1 MKKELR
7 HIITIIVAA
16 VIGGIV
22 GYILGKI
29 QIHQLQDPSF
39 IQQLMSHNM
48 MIHEPIGTFNSM
60 MLGIC
65 IFAGV
70 ATGLIIYNHFAC
82 KLTLLMRVIIG
93 ILIFPFYSIFGMVGV
108 ILYFIYNIVLLF
120 KNK

>member
-39 IQQLMSHNM
+39 IQQL

-93 ILIFPFYSIFGMVGV
+93 ILIFPFYSIFGMVAV
-108 ILYFIYNIVLLF
+108 IPYFIYNIVLLF

>member
-7 HIITIIVAA
+7 HIITIIIAA
-16 VIGGIV
+16 VIGSIV

-29 QIHQLQDPSF
+29 QIQQLQDPNF
-39 IQQLMSHNM
+39 IQHLMSHNM
-48 MIHEPIGTFNSM
+48 MIHEPIGVINSM

-65 IFAGV
+65 IFSGV

-82 KLTLLMRVIIG
+82 KLTLAMRVIIG
-93 ILIFPFYSIFGMVGV
+93 IFIFPFYSILGIVCV
-108 ILYFIYNIVLLF
+108 IPYFIYNIVLLI

>member
-70 ATGLIIYNHFAC
+70 ATGLVIYNYFAC

-108 ILYFIYNIVLLF
+108 IPYFIYNIVLLF